1 MEAFKY
7 CDLITTAFKHELKEH
22 FPQLIFIDCAKKFAN
37 NHIVFASVA
46 HISFYTYGCLHQKIK
61 VDQEFFLKYLCK

>member
-7 CDLITTAFKHELKEH
+7 CDLLTTAFKHELHTH
-22 FPQLIFIDCAKKFAN
+22 FPQLIFIDCAKKFAK

-46 HISFYTYGCLHQKIK
+46 HLFLHLRLLPSEKKLIKNSF
-61 VDQEFFLKYLCK
+61 